1 MKNKELDVSNNN
13 TLLQLF
19 SELSKEE
26 KQKFL
31 ASLSVKVPQVST
43 FTPETKE
50 EYLAK
55 LRFPKKLICPHCGN
69 THIVKNGTHKGQQR
83 YLCKGCKKTFCVT
96 TNSLLAYTK
105 QDLSVWHKYINC
117 MMNKIPLRQTARECG
132 ISLKTSF
139 DWRHKILDALQQM
152 ANSVRLDGI
161 VEADETFFRLS
172 FKGNHKK
179 SSFTM
184 PRKSYKRGVRG
195 NKIKKRGLSKDQVC
209 VPSAVNRDG
218 LSFAKI
224 SNLGKPNLMDIRNVL
239 DKRIEENSVL
249 VTDKNYSYKIFSEI
263 NSLDL
268 VQIRAKKR
276 TEGIFNI
283 QHINNYH
290 GKLKEFIRSRH
301 GVATKYLNNYIVWN
315 NLVNYSKGS
324 FEEKEVIFRDFVNSV
339 NTYTKCKTL
348 SHRNPIP
355 VLRRS

>member
-1 MKNKELDVSNNN
+1 MLTVRTSEN
-13 TLLQLF
+13 T
-19 SELSKEE
+19 
-26 KQKFL
+26 
-31 ASLSVKVPQVST
+31 V
-43 FTPETKE
+43 
-50 EYLAK
+50 
-55 LRFPKKLICPHCGN
+55 I
-69 THIVKNGTHKGQQR
+69 
-83 YLCKGCKKTFCVT
+83 
-96 TNSLLAYTK
+96 
-105 QDLSVWHKYINC
+105 
-117 MMNKIPLRQTARECG
+117 
-132 ISLKTSF
+132 TSF
-139 DWRHKILDALQQM
+139 RLISERQDFS
-152 ANSVRLDGI
+152 SVRTG
-161 VEADETFFRLS
+161 ENT
-172 FKGNHKK
+172 
-179 SSFTM
+179 
-184 PRKSYKRGVRG
+184 VRARAR
-195 NKIKKRGLSKDQVC
+195 IH
-209 VPSAVNRDG
+209 
-218 LSFAKI
+218 
-224 SNLGKPNLMDIRNVL
+224 LGKPNLMDIRNVL